1 MIEASSVAQ
10 KILMGLWI
18 PILVGCGGGSGG
30 NSQSANSV
38 PDNSSAI
45 VSSSMASLA
54 SSEASSQ
61 LISSSSLA
69 ASSNTSANT
78 SSFISYSSQSS
89 TLTTSFASSASSNNS
104 FSSSQSSI
112 ASSSHSSSL
121 QLSVASSAVL
131 SSSSVSSSS
140 QSSSVSSSSIFS
152 SSKSSSLSAVGR
164 DINNRLEGERNERTS
179 GVWYDTNNDDVNGQH
194 VAGIEAGDYVEW
206 DIYVPAGNI
215 FKLTSRSATLAS
227 SGQQIEVDGVEVAE
241 LGLPATGSFSSWQS
255 FDSVAF
261 RIEMGSH
268 KLRIK
273 FTTALQV
280 LTWVKLSV
288 SAPNASEDVET
299 GLWRLV
305 NRETRMTLTRDP
317 ISGVL
322 LEAGYSGNIKQQWR
336 IKKLAEDRIQF
347 KLESSGECL
356 TPLTIKGLTACEN
369 ASGFWAFELLR
380 SRSEDR
386 PAIYRLRSLYGGC
399 LVANTANG
407 VAMGSCDDHARWYL
421 EPVGYDE
428 RSKPVEYEVRSLL
441 LIKEFTN
448 VAGLAPVRI
457 AADIM
462 AAASTSY
469 ERDVALWFKRM
480 TDGRVVWKA
489 ETVISPNP
497 ITSFSVDSNVY
508 LPAAVNVQD
517 DVQRYVPIGKY
528 DTATLFFTPGNVSG
542 GWGWGPGSSKESH
555 YTLWATVNGGTT
567 PAAQWISGENE
578 PTEVFIHEPM
588 HGFDAH
594 FDRFGLP
601 LPEGYLHGAETNKY
615 THETDGWMPWY
626 RDYWLGTVIASDDT
640 YRGYG
645 PRMFRQ
651 QTVRSFAA
659 AKESVAPGKIVQLT
673 SGMCLATKNGVIDP
687 SAGMEVVFSLTCNTA
702 ASSFQL
708 RETGMLEY
716 MGSSSS
722 GTGYCVHP
730 AGGTAGV
737 GSPLVLWPACSDP
750 GLPVQVTSQSSIQN
764 IKTGLCIH
772 PMGGASMPADGTS
785 AVYWSGCEADALKFK
800 FTH

>member
-1 MIEASSVAQ
+1 MLPNSYNFWFKDFILCLSVTVLAA
-10 KILMGLWI
+10 
-18 PILVGCGGGSGG
+18 CGGGGGSNG
-30 NSQSANSV
+30 NSQLTNSPNPV
-38 PDNSSAI
+38 PSSSGLVSSA
-45 VSSSMASLA
+45 VQSSQALSSNQTS
-54 SSEASSQ
+54 SSEAPSVVNSSSPSSSPSS
-61 LISSSSLA
+61 LISSSSH
-69 ASSNTSANT
+69 
-78 SSFISYSSQSS
+78 SFLI
-89 TLTTSFASSASSNNS
+89 SSASSSPSVNS
-104 FSSSQSSI
+104 SSSSQSSI
-112 ASSSHSSSL
+112 ASSSRSSRS
-121 QLSVASSAVL
+121 QLLVASSSSL
-131 SSSSVSSSS
+131 SSSSPSSSS
-140 QSSSVSSSSIFS
+140 QSSHSSSIAS
-152 SSKSSSLSAVGR
+152 SSAVGR
-164 DINNRLEGERNERTS
+164 DINNRLEGETNERSS
-179 GVWYDTNNDDVNGQH
+179 GVRYEINNDDVNGQH
-194 VAGIEAGDYVEW
+194 VAGIDAGDYVEW
-206 DIYVPAGNI
+206 DIYVPASSI

-227 SGQQIEVDGVEVAE
+227 SGQQIDIDGVEVAE
-241 LGLPATGSFSSWQS
+241 LGLPATGSLNTWQS
-255 FDSVAF
+255 FDSAAF
-261 RIEMGSH
+261 RIETGSH

-273 FTTALQV
+273 FTTGTQV
-280 LTWVKLSV
+280 LNWVKLSV
-288 SAPNASEDVET
+288 SAANASENVET

-317 ISGVL
+317 ISGGL
-322 LEAGYSGNIKQQWR
+322 FEAGYSGNIKQQWR

-356 TPLTIKGLTACEN
+356 TPLTTKALASCEN
-369 ASGFWAFELLR
+369 ASGFWAFDLLR
-380 SRSEDR
+380 PRSEDR
-386 PAIYRLRSLYGGC
+386 PAVYRLRSLYGGC

-441 LIKEFTN
+441 LIKEFTS
-448 VAGLAPVRI
+448 VAGLPPVRI

-462 AAASTSY
+462 VAASTSY
-469 ERDVALWFKRM
+469 EKDVALWFKRM

-497 ITSFSVDSNVY
+497 ITSFSVDNNVY

-528 DTATLFFTPGNVSG
+528 DTVTLFFTPGNVSG
-542 GWGWGPGSSKESH
+542 GWGWGPGSSKESN

-567 PAAQWISGENE
+567 PAASWISGENE

-601 LPEGYLHGAETNKY
+601 LPEGYLHGAEINKY
-615 THETDGWMPWY
+615 IHETDGWMPWY

-645 PRMFRQ
+645 PRMFRR

-659 AKESVAPGKIVQLT
+659 DKESVAPGKIVQLT
-673 SGMCLATKNGVIDP
+673 SGMCLSTKNGVIDP
-687 SAGMEVVFSLTCNTA
+687 STGTEVVFTLTCNTG

-708 RETGMLEY
+708 RDSGMLEY
-716 MGSSSS
+716 MGASGT

-737 GSPLVLWPACSDP
+737 GTPLVLWPACSDS
-750 GLPVQVTSQSSIQN
+750 GLPVQVTSQGSIQN
-764 IKTGLCIH
+764 IKTGLCVH
-772 PMGGASMPADGTS
+772 PMGGSSMPAEGTS
-785 AVYWSGCEADALKFK
+785 AIYWSGCDADYLKFK